1 MGTRNPSRAQG
12 KSIQDIKIE
21 NYSLVFES
29 IRSSSGISR
38 VDLARSTKLTP
49 STITN
54 IVKGLVSAGLVVE
67 DGLGTSSGGRR
78 PSILRINNPLVA
90 GDRLFCGL
98 IISLGMQWVSPSP
111 VRGYRV

>member
-38 VDLARSTKLTP
+38 VDLARSTALTP

-78 PSILRINNPLVA
+78 PAKLRINDLFGYAVGIRISNLLSIIRNLVLES
-90 GDRLFCGL
+90 GVPPEK
-98 IISLGMQWVSPSP
+98 I
-111 VRGYRV
+111 